1 MAWSPHS
8 LLFGPRWSSSQC
20 VCTMQLVLLFL
31 SFLVQTLNVPAMDLA
46 IQVVVS
52 VRQGHRWCRFQF
64 FCRCGRI
71 EKYSLS
77 FSVDN
82 HNLAMKLTIYWQCLP
97 PESGMD
103 MDPILTAP
111 GAGANFQSNTCFGGS
126 NPRYSS
132 DLFHGPHT
140 EVSSRSHTLQQRRLF
155 HRPIAQIPRRQS
167 CQHVRGDVLPRKV
180 FVPDGLYDSRWDSV
194 WSSDLLRFGNV
205 RRFSE
210 CDGSV

>member
-20 VCTMQLVLLFL
+20 VYHATCTLISLFPCSDVERPRHGL
-31 SFLVQTLNVPAMDLA
+31 GDPGCCLGTTRASVVP
-46 IQVVVS
+46 VS
-52 VRQGHRWCRFQF
+52 I

-71 EKYSLS
+71 EKFSLS

-82 HNLAMKLTIYWQCLP
+82 HDLAMKLTIYWQWLP

-111 GAGANFQSNTCFGGS
+111 GAGAIFQSNSCFGRS

>member
-1 MAWSPHS
+1 
-8 LLFGPRWSSSQC
+8 
-20 VCTMQLVLLFL
+20 MQLVLLFL
-31 SFLVQTLNVPAMDLA
+31 SFLVQTLNVPPWTWRSRLLSRYDKGIGGA
-46 IQVVVS
+46 
-52 VRQGHRWCRFQF
+52 GFNF

-82 HNLAMKLTIYWQCLP
+82 HNLAMKLTIYWQWLP

>member
-1 MAWSPHS
+1 MLHCLEPAFSPVRSEMELQSVCVLCNLYFFFS
-8 LLFGPRWSSSQC
+8 LFPCSDVERSRPGLGDPGC
-20 VCTMQLVLLFL
+20 CL
-31 SFLVQTLNVPAMDLA
+31 
-46 IQVVVS
+46 I
-52 VRQGHRWCRFQF
+52 

-82 HNLAMKLTIYWQCLP
+82 HNLAMKPTIYWQCLP
-97 PESGMD
+97 PESGMN

-140 EVSSRSHTLQQRRLF
+140 EVSAPLSS
-155 HRPIAQIPRRQS
+155 IAQIPRRQS

-194 WSSDLLRFGNV
+194 WSSDLLRIGNV